1 MEKGW
6 GEGRIRRLK
15 LLLHGV
21 RMSYSN
27 LATHQV
33 LLRSYEQLALLH
45 KRKNTPKKIDSSQ
58 DAVSASFMSTFEKD
72 EKIIDNYVYNFPLL
86 SLNAAIIEGALRY
99 VLSQNLR
106 NEINR
111 HIEENSK
118 KGATGKSSY
127 ENILDSFLIRLESE
141 GGIEKLFSFYTGFLK
156 FDISKEINKDLYRKI
171 KILFSLRNILAHG
184 TTLVETDPET
194 IDENNE
200 AFFKQQKTLEEA
212 RKLLNQ
218 LYGEDDF
225 LKNLSHFELP
235 KYFMTITQEFL
246 KEFKDKFG
254 AKYCLSD
261 DDSRFLD
268 KIIKYSWG
276 YMLV

>member
-1 MEKGW
+1 LEKGW

-15 LLLHGV
+15 LLLYGV
-21 RMSYSN
+21 RMSYLN

-58 DAVSASFMSTFEKD
+58 DAVSTSFMLTFEKE

-156 FDISKEINKDLYRKI
+156 FDISKEINRDLYRKI

-184 TTLVETDPET
+184 TTLVEADPET
-194 IDENNE
+194 IDQNNE

-235 KYFMTITQEFL
+235 KYFMSITQEFL

-254 AKYCLSD
+254 AKYCLSE

>member
-15 LLLHGV
+15 LLLYGV
-21 RMSYSN
+21 RMSYLN

-58 DAVSASFMSTFEKD
+58 DAVSTSFMLTFEKE

-184 TTLVETDPET
+184 TTLVEADPET
-194 IDENNE
+194 IDQNNE

-235 KYFMTITQEFL
+235 KYFMSITQEFL

-254 AKYCLSD
+254 AKYCLSE

>member
-1 MEKGW
+1 
-6 GEGRIRRLK
+6 
-15 LLLHGV
+15 
-21 RMSYSN
+21 MSYLN

-33 LLRSYEQLALLH
+33 LLRSYEELAILH
-45 KRKNTPKKIDSSQ
+45 SRKNKPQTFKESEDELSKNFMKI
-58 DAVSASFMSTFEKD
+58 FNKE

-106 NEINR
+106 QEINR
-111 HIEENSK
+111 HIEENAK
-118 KGATGKSSY
+118 KGATTKSSY

-156 FDISKEINKDLYRKI
+156 FDISKEVNKDVYRKI
-171 KILFSLRNILAHG
+171 KILFNLRNILAHG
-184 TTLVETDPET
+184 TTLVETDPSS

-212 RKLLNQ
+212 RKLLNG

-225 LKNLSHFELP
+225 LKNLSHFDLP
-235 KYFMTITQEFL
+235 KYFMEITQEFL
-246 KEFKDKFG
+246 KEFKAKF
-254 AKYCLSD
+254 AIKHNLTD
-261 DDSRFLD
+261 DDIRFLD

-276 YMLV
+276 FRLV

>member
-1 MEKGW
+1 
-6 GEGRIRRLK
+6 
-15 LLLHGV
+15 
-21 RMSYSN
+21 MSYLN

-33 LLRSYEQLALLH
+33 LLRSYEELAILH
-45 KRKNTPKKIDSSQ
+45 NRKNKPENSKLTDDRFSESYLKVFSKE
-58 DAVSASFMSTFEKD
+58 EKR
-72 EKIIDNYVYNFPLL
+72 IDNYVYNFPLL
-86 SLNAAIIEGALRY
+86 SINAAIIEGVLRY

-106 NEINR
+106 AEINR

-156 FDISKEINKDLYRKI
+156 FDISKEINKDIYRKI
-171 KILFSLRNILAHG
+171 KILFNLRNILAHG
-184 TTLVETDPET
+184 TTLVETDPNS

-200 AFFKQQKTLEEA
+200 AFFKQQKTLGEA

-235 KYFMTITQEFL
+235 KFFMDTTQEFL
-246 KEFKDKFG
+246 KEFKSKFG
-254 AKYCLSD
+254 TKFKLSD
-261 DDSRFLD
+261 DDNRFLD
-268 KIIKYSWG
+268 KIIQYSWG
-276 YMLV
+276 YRLV

>member
-15 LLLHGV
+15 LLLYGV
-21 RMSYSN
+21 RMSYLN

-58 DAVSASFMSTFEKD
+58 DAVSTSFMLTFEKE

-156 FDISKEINKDLYRKI
+156 FDISKEINRDLYRKI

-184 TTLVETDPET
+184 TTLVEADPET
-194 IDENNE
+194 IDQNNE
-200 AFFKQQKTLEEA
+200 VFFKQQKTLEEA

-235 KYFMTITQEFL
+235 KYFMSITQEFL

-254 AKYCLSD
+254 AKYCLSE

>member
-1 MEKGW
+1 
-6 GEGRIRRLK
+6 
-15 LLLHGV
+15 
-21 RMSYSN
+21 MSYLN

-58 DAVSASFMSTFEKD
+58 DAVSTSFMLTFEKE

-156 FDISKEINKDLYRKI
+156 FDIS
-171 KILFSLRNILAHG
+171 
-184 TTLVETDPET
+184 
-194 IDENNE
+194 
-200 AFFKQQKTLEEA
+200 
-212 RKLLNQ
+212 
-218 LYGEDDF
+218 
-225 LKNLSHFELP
+225 
-235 KYFMTITQEFL
+235 
-246 KEFKDKFG
+246 
-254 AKYCLSD
+254 
-261 DDSRFLD
+261 
-268 KIIKYSWG
+268 
-276 YMLV
+276 

>member
-15 LLLHGV
+15 LLLYGV
-21 RMSYSN
+21 RMSYLN

-58 DAVSASFMSTFEKD
+58 DAVSTSFMLTFEKE

-156 FDISKEINKDLYRKI
+156 FDISKAINRDLYRKI

-184 TTLVETDPET
+184 TTLVEADPET
-194 IDENNE
+194 IDQNNE

-235 KYFMTITQEFL
+235 KYFMSITQEFL

-254 AKYCLSD
+254 AKYCLSE

>member
-1 MEKGW
+1 
-6 GEGRIRRLK
+6 
-15 LLLHGV
+15 
-21 RMSYSN
+21 MSYLN

-58 DAVSASFMSTFEKD
+58 DAVSTSFMLTFEKE

-184 TTLVETDPET
+184 TTLVEADPET
-194 IDENNE
+194 IDQNNE

-235 KYFMTITQEFL
+235 KYFMSITQEFL

-254 AKYCLSD
+254 AKYCLSE

>member
-15 LLLHGV
+15 LLLYGV
-21 RMSYSN
+21 RMSYLN

-58 DAVSASFMSTFEKD
+58 DAVSTSFMLTFEKE

-156 FDISKEINKDLYRKI
+156 FDISKEINRDLYRKI

-184 TTLVETDPET
+184 TTLVEADPET
-194 IDENNE
+194 IDQNNE

-235 KYFMTITQEFL
+235 KYFMSITQEFL

-254 AKYCLSD
+254 AKYCLSE
-261 DDSRFLD
+261 DDSSFLD